1 MIIILFFREKK
12 ECLFKDF
19 HSPFSYRERAIL
31 NETLCLYKW
40 KMLYYILAL
49 NFTWFECTMKVTFSS
64 MWNPKESML
73 MTFLNYAWF
82 FLKENNNFTYF
93 QNSCDSPKIC
103 YLMCLNFKSKNCI
116 SNIYPITSSLW
127 EKNWTMTNF
136 KGNFQD
142 GEATESSPCLIY
154 PRLCK
159 TFNGREKNAS
169 LFLYFLPNTIILGK
183 QPEQPCGG

>member
-1 MIIILFFREKK
+1 MKNVILHTGVEFHLIWMYYESHFFLNVKPQRVYAN
-12 ECLFKDF
+12 DF
-19 HSPFSYRERAIL
+19 PE
-31 NETLCLYKW
+31 LCL
-40 KMLYYILAL
+40 I
-49 NFTWFECTMKVTFSS
+49 
-64 MWNPKESML
+64 
-73 MTFLNYAWF
+73 

-103 YLMCLNFKSKNCI
+103 YPMCFKLNFKSKNSI

-169 LFLYFLPNTIILGK
+169 LFLYLPNTIILGK